1 MRTMH
6 VHKRITVE
14 RPRPQV
20 YAFWRNLT
28 QLPQFMDHLASV
40 QGDTEG
46 VTHWRAKGP
55 GGSVEWDAELVEDKP
70 NELISWRSL
79 EGSDVRNSG
88 AVRFFDAG
96 SSATEVAVDISYD
109 PPMGRL
115 GNLVASILGE
125 SPEQEIGS
133 DLKRFKEI
141 MESGQADISGSP
153 APTVP
158 ADVPT
163 ATAAGQEL
171 AASRGETHAA
181 TNQGRY
187 ETDLNPQKVDND
199 AQGDEL
205 IIGGPMMA
213 NPGYSSTGLVGATDP
228 AEAGVIGATRG
239 SVPGSDSDLAND
251 VDPDQLGLRRGHDQ
265 NKVDPNDRDL
275 GNPDAPEHDIGYRPS
290 GAPL

>member
-1 MRTMH
+1 MH

-40 QGDTEG
+40 QGDAEG
-46 VTHWRAKGP
+46 ITHWRAKGP
-55 GGSVEWDAELVEDKP
+55 AGSVEWDAEMVEDKP

-79 EGSDVRNSG
+79 EGADVRNSG
-88 AVRFFDAG
+88 AVRFFDAESG
-96 SSATEVAVDISYD
+96 GTEVAVDISYD

-125 SPEQEIGS
+125 SPDQEIGA
-133 DLKRFKEI
+133 DLKRFKQI

-153 APTVP
+153 APVATSP
-158 ADVPT
+158 ADAPRA
-163 ATAAGQEL
+163 ATAEQEL
-171 AASRGETHAA
+171 VASREETHAA

-187 ETDLNPQKVDND
+187 ETDLNPQKLDND
-199 AQGDEL
+199 APGDEL
-205 IIGGPMMA
+205 IIGGPMVA
-213 NPGYSSTGLVGATDP
+213 NTGYASTGIVGSTDP

-251 VDPDQLGLRRGHDQ
+251 VDPDQLGLRRGRDQ

-275 GNPDAPEHDIGYRPS
+275 AEPGGPDHDIGYRPS
-290 GAPL
+290 GAPI

>member
-1 MRTMH
+1 MH

-46 VTHWRAKGP
+46 ITHWRAKGP
-55 GGSVEWDAELVEDKP
+55 AGSVEWDAEIVEDKP
-70 NELISWRSL
+70 NELISWHSL

-96 SSATEVAVDISYD
+96 SGGTEVAVDISYD

-125 SPEQEIGS
+125 SPDQEIGA
-133 DLKRFKEI
+133 DLKRFKQI
-141 MESGQADISGSP
+141 MESGQADISGNP
-153 APTVP
+153 ASAVTPS
-158 ADVPT
+158 ADAPR
-163 ATAAGQEL
+163 AARGGEEGV
-171 AASRGETHAA
+171 ACRGETHAA
-181 TNQGRY
+181 TSQGRY
-187 ETDLNPQKVDND
+187 ETELGPQKLDND
-199 AQGDEL
+199 APGDEL
-205 IIGGPMMA
+205 IIGGQMVA
-213 NPGYSSTGLVGATDP
+213 NIGYASTGIVGSTDP

-251 VDPDQLGLRRGHDQ
+251 VDPDQLGLRHGKDQ
-265 NKVDPNDRDL
+265 NKFDPNDRDL
-275 GNPDAPEHDIGYRPS
+275 AEPGGPDHDIAYRPS
-290 GAPL
+290 GAPI

>member
-1 MRTMH
+1 MH

-40 QGDTEG
+40 QGDPEG

-55 GGSVEWDAELVEDKP
+55 AGSVEWDAEMVEDKP

-96 SSATEVAVDISYD
+96 SGATEVAVDLSYD

-115 GNLVASILGE
+115 GNLVASLLGE
-125 SPEQEIGS
+125 SPEQEIGA

-141 MESGQADISGSP
+141 MESGQADTSAS
-153 APTVP
+153 
-158 ADVPT
+158 
-163 ATAAGQEL
+163 L
-171 AASRGETHAA
+171 AANRSDAPKASAAERELVASREETHAA

-187 ETDLNPQKVDND
+187 GNDLDPQKLDND
-199 AQGDEL
+199 APGDEL

-213 NPGYSSTGLVGATDP
+213 NPGYSSTGLIGATDP

-239 SVPGSDSDLAND
+239 SVPGADSDLAND
-251 VDPDQLGLRRGHDQ
+251 VDPDQLGLRRGHDE
-265 NKVDPNDRDL
+265 NEFDPNDRDL

-290 GAPL
+290 GAPI

>member
-1 MRTMH
+1 MH

-14 RPRPQV
+14 RPRDQV

-55 GGSVEWDAELVEDKP
+55 AGSVEWDAEMVEDKP

-88 AVRFFDAG
+88 AVRFFDVG
-96 SSATEVAVDISYD
+96 SGATEVAVDLSYD
-109 PPMGRL
+109 PPLGRL
-115 GNLVASILGE
+115 GNLVASLLGE
-125 SPEQEIGS
+125 SPEKEIGA

-141 MESGQADISGSP
+141 MESGQADISGAP

-158 ADVPT
+158 ADAPR
-163 ATAAGQEL
+163 AAAAGQEL
-171 AASRGETHAA
+171 VASHEETHAA

-187 ETDLNPQKVDND
+187 ENTLDPQKVDND
-199 AQGDEL
+199 APGDEL

-213 NPGYSSTGLVGATDP
+213 NPGFSSTGLIGATDP

-239 SVPGSDSDLAND
+239 YVPGADSDLAND
-251 VDPDQLGLRRGHDQ
+251 VDPDQLGLRRGRDQ
-265 NKVDPNDRDL
+265 NKFDPNDRDL

-290 GAPL
+290 GAPI